1 MRDRE
6 GERLGYVVAIV
17 TIWWVWTVSPWH
29 SFHHI
34 EPLSLSPLSLS
45 LCTSTLTFVYP
56 SLFSPPSLLS
66 PDSHLVPLSH
76 SFQAAWLPPPPLF
89 SSGSPHF
96 CCKAVGDGE
105 CLMLN
110 AQWSFHLCPFGC
122 PSIFLI
128 TLPWQTH
135 LLILDLFKKKK
146 KEKKKRG
153 GENSIRTARRAE
165 QKLDWYL
172 SANLLERLTSSVIT
186 I

>member
-1 MRDRE
+1 MSDRE

-45 LCTSTLTFVYP
+45 LYVYSHFCLSLSFFPSISLISWFPSRAALPLFPSCLASSSSPFLLRFSSLLLQSSRRWRMFNVKCAVVIP
-56 SLFSPPSLLS
+56 SLSFWLSVHFFNHPALTDPSVN
-66 PDSHLVPLSH
+66 PGP
-76 SFQAAWLPPPPLF
+76 FQ
-89 SSGSPHF
+89 
-96 CCKAVGDGE
+96 
-105 CLMLN
+105 
-110 AQWSFHLCPFGC
+110 
-122 PSIFLI
+122 
-128 TLPWQTH
+128 
-135 LLILDLFKKKK
+135 KKE